1 MHIARVKLIYLRLA
15 AALRA
20 NNSVRFDNSLRNTVI
35 NSSRHG
41 RQAQP
46 DTFGYL
52 WNCRLLVF
60 VYVSP
65 HRAVIRQLDYG

>member
-1 MHIARVKLIYLRLA
+1 MHIVRVKLIYLRLA
-15 AALRA
+15 PAFRTY
-20 NNSVRFDNSLRNTVI
+20 NSVRINNSLRNTVI

-46 DTFGYL
+46 DAFGYL
-52 WNCRLLVF
+52 RNCRLLVF